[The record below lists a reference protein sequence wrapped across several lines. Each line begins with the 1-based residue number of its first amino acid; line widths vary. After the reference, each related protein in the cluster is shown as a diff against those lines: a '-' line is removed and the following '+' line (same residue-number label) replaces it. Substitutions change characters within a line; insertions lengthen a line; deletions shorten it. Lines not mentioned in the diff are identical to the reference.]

1 MPNAHTIEVCA
12 AGCPAC
18 DDVISLVHRVASPGA
33 RVKVLDMHDAAVAA
47 RAKSLGIK
55 SVPSVV
61 IDGKLASC
69 CASRGVDEATLRR
82 ELA

>member
-1 MPNAHTIEVCA
+1 MSKAHTIEVFA

-18 DDVISLVHRVASPGA
+18 DDVIALVNQVATPGA

-47 RAKSLGIK
+47 RARSLGIK

-69 CASRGVDEATLRR
+69 CASRGVDEAMLRR
-82 ELA
+82 ELG